1 LAGLTLLSIPAIGE
15 QAVSGLSDIPA
26 AAMVAIVAAL
36 TVGASGR
43 GKLRLAAIA
52 TSSLLAVLTKPSA
65 IAPLLGLMLALSL
78 SQDRRVTR
86 AISAALAGG
95 FVSGIAVHAALA
107 RRAGDGLID
116 HLTAGTGGY
125 WGALAA
131 AERRDAILRM
141 DVLGSGLCIPL
152 AFALVYVLAR
162 LVGVRHRRAAPFG
175 LVIALAWILIGLLI
189 VRGPESVH
197 WSPEAIFLNV
207 AIGGLLVVFALG
219 SSEDAPSRD
228 ALLAIG
234 LLGIPPLAVWAYATP
249 YADRLAAT
257 AWPGLVSIIALCLV
271 GPIRTLT
278 RSFGVAAVAPALA
291 LILGVWGTLASFD
304 GFGHDE
310 WRELRSLG
318 LRGVTDDSRT
328 LNIVLPAIQATN
340 NAIDDAMR
348 DGGRLSTSDPRFGY
362 WYPGRVTVGYAV
374 RCADL
379 SGYAAFVL
387 LTSDESRAQLEA
399 RGGTADP
406 EWWSQCARPTLQR
419 VPGSDNG
426 YATFLVG
433 S

>member
-1 LAGLTLLSIPAIGE
+1 
-15 QAVSGLSDIPA
+15 
-26 AAMVAIVAAL
+26 
-36 TVGASGR
+36 
-43 GKLRLAAIA
+43 
-52 TSSLLAVLTKPSA
+52 
-65 IAPLLGLMLALSL
+65 
-78 SQDRRVTR
+78 
-86 AISAALAGG
+86 
-95 FVSGIAVHAALA
+95 
-107 RRAGDGLID
+107 
-116 HLTAGTGGY
+116 
-125 WGALAA
+125 
-131 AERRDAILRM
+131 M
-141 DVLGSGLCIPL
+141 DVLGSGLRIPL

-162 LVGVRHRRAAPFG
+162 LVGIRHRLAAPVG
-175 LVIALAWILIGLLI
+175 LVIALAWIVVGLLV
-189 VRGPESVH
+189 VRGPESAH
-197 WSPEAIFLNV
+197 WSQEAIFLNV

-219 SSEDAPSRD
+219 SSEYAPSRD
-228 ALLAIG
+228 ALLALG

-291 LILGVWGTLASFD
+291 LTLGVWGTLASFD
-304 GFGHDE
+304 GFGHDQ

-318 LRGVTDDSRT
+318 LHGVTDDSRT

-340 NAIDDAMR
+340 SAIDEAMR

-387 LTSDESRAQLEA
+387 LTSDESRTQLEA
-399 RGGTADP
+399 RGGSADP
-406 EWWSQCARPTLQR
+406 EWWARCDRPKLQR

-433 S
+433 